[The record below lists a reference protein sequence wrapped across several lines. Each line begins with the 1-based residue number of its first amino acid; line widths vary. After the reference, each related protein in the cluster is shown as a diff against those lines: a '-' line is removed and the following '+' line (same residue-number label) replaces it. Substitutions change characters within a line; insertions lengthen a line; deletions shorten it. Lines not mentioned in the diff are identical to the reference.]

1 MKDDTLAVVA
11 GRDPDANFGV
21 VNPPV
26 YHASTIAFPTLA
38 ALEAA
43 GRRPLDVPYY
53 GRNGTPGT
61 FAFEEAVAA
70 LEGGDRSVAVASGKA
85 AVLTALTAFVEAGD
99 HMLVADS
106 AYGPTRAYCERFL
119 KRFGVETT
127 FYDPEIGAG
136 IAGLIRP
143 NTRLVF
149 VESPGS
155 LTFEVQ
161 DVPAIAEAA
170 RAAGC
175 TVAMDNTWAS
185 PLFLKPFALGVDLS
199 VQAAT
204 KYIGGH
210 SDVMLGVVTATAA
223 VQERARKAA
232 FDLGA
237 PAGPDDVYLAQRGLR
252 TLAVRMPRHMES
264 GLAVADWLRGRPQVA
279 RVLHPGLPGD
289 PGPCAVAA
297 RLPRRQRPVRR
308 RTGPRPAP
316 RRRRAARRAGAVFDG
331 LFVGRV
337 RKPGDPPSTRRACA
351 RPPARA
357 GRTPARCS
365 ACMSAWSTPPTSSP
379 TSPPASRATTPR
391 GAMEAPRDPPRRAPS
406 PCASFWLRRPEQGRW
421 CSPPPNCGSRAAA
434 SAIVSASNSPRRRRS
449 MRAD

>member
-26 YHASTIAFPTLA
+26 YHASTVTFPTLA

-85 AVLTALTAFVEAGD
+85 AALAALTAFAAAGD
-99 HMLVADS
+99 HMLVTDS

-127 FYDPEIGAG
+127 FYDPGIGAG

-175 TVAMDNTWAS
+175 MVAMDNTWAS

-223 VQERARKAA
+223 VQVRARKAA

-289 PGPCAVAA
+289 PGHALWRRDFRGASGLFGVELVPGPRRAVAA
-297 RLPRRQRPVRR
+297 LLDGLELFSMGFSWGGYESLAIPVEPARMRTATRARWADAGPLLRLHV
-308 RTGPRPAP
+308 GLEDPADLIADLAAGLA
-316 RRRRAARRAGAVFDG
+316 RYDAARSDGGA
-331 LFVGRV
+331 
-337 RKPGDPPSTRRACA
+337 A
-351 RPPARA
+351 
-357 GRTPARCS
+357 
-365 ACMSAWSTPPTSSP
+365 
-379 TSPPASRATTPR
+379 
-391 GAMEAPRDPPRRAPS
+391 
-406 PCASFWLRRPEQGRW
+406 
-421 CSPPPNCGSRAAA
+421 
-434 SAIVSASNSPRRRRS
+434 
-449 MRAD
+449 